1 MATAGT
7 LLVDIGANVARL
19 QSDMR
24 RVEGTMHSSF
34 GKIEARAKQMSRLV
48 SGSITGFIA
57 GFGIKEFVGTLA
69 EFDKL
74 NASLKTV
81 TGSIEAAGRAGE
93 TLRRF
98 SAQTPFELN
107 EVTAAFIRLKSLG
120 LDASEEALRSMGN
133 TASAMSKP
141 LVQFVEAVADAAT
154 GEFERLKEFGIKAS
168 KEGERVT
175 FTFQGMRTTIRND
188 SAAIQKYL
196 LDLGNTQFASGM
208 KDQMDTIGGAASNMK
223 DAFANLV
230 DFIGNLGIRDAI
242 KSSFSGVA
250 EYINAIT
257 QQMNEAFGSGLDRD
271 IAVTLRR
278 IDEVK
283 SKMENARSIASA
295 TGGLM
300 GTGAVE
306 ESARQLDALNY
317 RLEILQKQKSEL
329 AKPVNI
335 APPKIEA
342 FQATTAKVHEDMRK
356 VKATG
361 VEITSVFEE
370 WYDRI
375 GQFRDGIGGVNGML
389 EQTKV
394 NADELTDVFEE
405 LRNKR
410 LDEEVINPKALDETT
425 KSTDKLDSAAR
436 ELGLTF
442 QSAFEDSVVEGKK
455 FKDVLKGIEQDLIR
469 IATRKLITEP
479 FIDLLDE
486 FMGGGQPDNNQPN
499 KPNKQKPSGGS
510 TDWLYKIGD
519 VSGQAWDWLASFF
532 HNGGVVGST
541 PTFSRPIPALA
552 FAGAPRYHSG
562 GIAGLRP
569 DEVPAILQKGEVVL
583 PRGAGVKNGGGG
595 GVDIQIIDQRGSGA
609 PVEAQRQTGPDGREQ
624 IKLFVRDEVKS
635 LIASGYLDKSMSAA
649 YGARRTGVTR

>member
-107 EVTAAFIRLKSLG
+107 EVTTAFIKLKSLG

-141 LVQFVEAVADAAT
+141 LMQFIEAVADAAT

-175 FTFQGMRTTIRND
+175 FTFQGMRTTIQND

-223 DAFANLV
+223 DSFANLV

-317 RLEILQKQKSEL
+317 RLELLRKQKDEL
-329 AKPVNI
+329 SREPIKLPVSNT
-335 APPKIEA
+335 EA
-342 FQATTAKVHEDMRK
+342 FQRNTEKVHENLRK
-356 VKATG
+356 IKA
-361 VEITSVFEE
+361 ESIQLDSVFDKLREKDLDE
-370 WYDRI
+370 IIHPERFRQARI
-375 GQFRDGIGGVNGML
+375 
-389 EQTKV
+389 ES
-394 NADELTDVFEE
+394 EE
-405 LRNKR
+405 LLSVWEAREQKI

-425 KSTDKLDSAAR
+425 KSTKKLDSAAR

-469 IATRKLITEP
+469 IATRKFVTEP

-595 GVDIQIIDQRGSGA
+595 VDIQIIDQRGSGA